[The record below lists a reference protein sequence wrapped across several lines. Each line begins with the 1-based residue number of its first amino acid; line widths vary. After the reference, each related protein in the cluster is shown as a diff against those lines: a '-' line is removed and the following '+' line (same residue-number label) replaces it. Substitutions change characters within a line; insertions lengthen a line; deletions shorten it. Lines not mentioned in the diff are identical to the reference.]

1 MDFAADPLPP
11 TWLSDGCGITYK
23 TKDGYKRGT
32 LKLSPQD
39 DEFTLCVCPDDYQIE
54 GSANTYSLGDIR
66 RGWRQAMM
74 ERILIPGWPADP
86 KTAEMGFWLRL
97 SAASADEVA
106 AADEDITP
114 HTDRIHHARCAS
126 AAGHG
131 WLSLDPTQNVGGRC
145 SARIVSAVKLKS
157 RIAPSNL
164 REALKMSNPDR
175 PIWLDAYREE
185 YEGLKRLNTYTEIDE
200 SQLKQYEEAGCEV
213 VPTMNLFN
221 IKPNE
226 KGEPYR
232 AKSRIVVLG
241 NLEQRTWT
249 KEDKYAPVLG
259 AIGNRLLVSE
269 AVSRGRKVKQGDC
282 KNAFCQPELPED
294 EVVIVKPPKGCPF
307 TPKGKY

>member
-1 MDFAADPLPP
+1 MGGLIQFRCILRREHSLGVYLPGTTVYAYLEDKGVTVTGSVVATPTRSKPAYRVELPDGARIYVTPDSIWDENDDPYMDAEYEPSRIDTDPLPP

-23 TKDGYKRGT
+23 TNDGYKRGT

-39 DEFTLCVCPDDYQIE
+39 DEFTLCVCPDDCQIE

-164 REALKMSNPDR
+164 REALK
-175 PIWLDAYREE
+175 
-185 YEGLKRLNTYTEIDE
+185 
-200 SQLKQYEEAGCEV
+200 
-213 VPTMNLFN
+213 
-221 IKPNE
+221 NE
-226 KGEPYR
+226 
-232 AKSRIVVLG
+232 
-241 NLEQRTWT
+241 
-249 KEDKYAPVLG
+249 
-259 AIGNRLLVSE
+259 
-269 AVSRGRKVKQGDC
+269 
-282 KNAFCQPELPED
+282 QP
-294 EVVIVKPPKGCPF
+294 
-307 TPKGKY
+307 